1 MTQRKDGRAAG
12 QLRPVQIETGVISH
26 AEGSAVIR
34 MGKTEALCV
43 ASVEERVPPFL
54 RDSGLGWVTAEYA
67 MLPRSTIDRTPRER
81 RGAGGRTM
89 EIQRL
94 IGRSLRA
101 VTERALLGERTITVD
116 CDIIQADG
124 GTRCASITGACV
136 AMYEAMRWM
145 VEREM
150 IARLPAR
157 DIVGAVSAGVLGG
170 GALLDLDYEEDSA
183 AEVDMN
189 VVMTG
194 SGMFVELQGT
204 AEEKPFSR
212 ERMNTM
218 LDLAGQGLQ
227 TLFEKQRKALRLQGA
242 S

>member
-12 QLRPVQIETGVISH
+12 RLRPVQIETGVISH

-54 RDSGLGWVTAEYA
+54 KDSGQGWVTAEYA
-67 MLPRSTIDRTPRER
+67 MLPRSTLDRTPRER
-81 RGAGGRTM
+81 SGAGGRTM

-94 IGRSLRA
+94 ISRSLRA

-150 IARLPAR
+150 IARLPAL
-157 DIVGAVSAGVLGG
+157 DIVAAVSVGTVGG
-170 GALLDLDYEEDSA
+170 EVLLDLDYEEDSA

-194 SGMFVELQGT
+194 SGLFVELQGT
-204 AEEKPFSR
+204 AEEKPFDR
-212 ERMNTM
+212 GTMDAM
-218 LDLAGQGLQ
+218 LDAARGGLDI
-227 TLFEKQRKALRLQGA
+227 LFEKQREALGL
-242 S
+242 